1 MDNAT
6 NKLIREQLDQKFI
19 QFQNLSEIAVPPSG
33 WVYAVR
39 TALKMSLRQLGNKLG
54 ITPQSTKEI
63 EVREKNGSITLKT
76 LNDVANSL
84 NMKLVYALI
93 PKEGSLQS
101 LLERAAYNAAE
112 KIVMRTSITMKL
124 EDQEN
129 SEERLKKAI
138 KDKADEIMREIPG
151 YLWD

>member
-19 QFQNLSEIAVPPSG
+19 HFQNLSEIAVPPSG